1 MEGKGGEGRAHTPAQ
16 GRSRRD
22 GRGSRGNSRGEGGCR
37 WGYISGASTEEDPMH
52 HGKEVAAA
60 DGDGD
65 DGDDKWGMPHAAG
78 VGCAG
83 GPKDGRGR

>member
-1 MEGKGGEGRAHTPAQ
+1 
-16 GRSRRD
+16 
-22 GRGSRGNSRGEGGCR
+22 
-37 WGYISGASTEEDPMH
+37 MH
-52 HGKEVAAA
+52 HGKEVAAD